1 MRLRARRRIWGYG
14 AIALLVI
21 AVFASLSVR
30 PLVSGRREVR
40 QDHNDDLALRQVL
53 DYRATLADW
62 QVFIEPQLGK
72 LRTTLADITPADIGK
87 GAQLTEVQA
96 AQAQRAVSILRT
108 MGFGDIA
115 RDIANANAVFAKSLN
130 NLGPLIAG
138 RPLVEIA
145 AGVAAERAMFTQA
158 RAVTATAAAK
168 LKQAIDHHSQQSIRH
183 LDNGRTTVMVV
194 NGIAAVIVVLGTVL
208 IGRSARRREY
218 GERVDSQRQEF
229 EVSLQQALDM
239 ARTESD
245 AYGIMR
251 EALHECVPHLQV
263 EMLVADS
270 SRAHFQQMLTTSDA
284 TQPGMRSACGVVSP
298 LDCPAAIRG
307 RTIVFPT
314 SRALDA
320 CPYLK
325 ARPSGDLSATCVAL
339 NITGRSS
346 GVVHATGLDGAP
358 PAEGDVTY
366 LEMTLHRAS
375 ERIAM
380 LRAFEKSEAQARTDP
395 LTGLWNRRSL
405 ENRVRDL
412 QRDGTPY
419 ALAYG
424 DLDHFKVL
432 NDTHGHEAGDQAL
445 RLFARVLRDSIRPTD
460 ITARYGGEEF
470 LVVLPECDVETAT
483 KILERLRERLALT
496 LGTGR
501 VPPFTVSF
509 GLAASSDADTF
520 DEVVAV
526 ADQALL
532 TAKTAGRNRTVV
544 AAAAAGHAHIP
555 LVS

>member
-1 MRLRARRRIWGYG
+1 MRLRARRRVWSYG

-30 PLVSGRREVR
+30 PLVSGRREAR

-62 QVFIEPQLGK
+62 QVFIEPQFGK
-72 LRTTLADITPADIGK
+72 LRTTLADINPVDIAK

-96 AQAQRAVSILRT
+96 TQAQRAVSIVRT

-115 RDIANANAVFAKSLN
+115 REIANANAVFSKSLS

-138 RPLVEIA
+138 RSLAEIA
-145 AGVAAERAMFTQA
+145 AGIAAERATFTQA
-158 RAVTATAAAK
+158 RAVTATAAAE
-168 LKQAIDHHSQQSIRH
+168 LKQAVDHHSQESIRH
-183 LDNGRTTVMVV
+183 LDNGRTTAMVV
-194 NGIAAVIVVLGTVL
+194 NAIAAVIVVLGTVL
-208 IGRSARRREY
+208 VGRSARRREY
-218 GERVDSQRQEF
+218 AELVDWQRQEF
-229 EVSLQQALDM
+229 EATLQQALDM
-239 ARTESD
+239 SRTEQD

-251 EALHECVPHLQV
+251 ESLRECVPHLQV

-270 SRAHFQQMLTTSDA
+270 SRAHFQQLLTTSDA
-284 TQPGMRSACGVVSP
+284 TQAGLRSGCGVVSP
-298 LDCPAAIRG
+298 LDCPATIRG

-325 ARPSGDLSATCVAL
+325 ARPSGELSATCVAL
-339 NITGRSS
+339 NITGRTS
-346 GVVHATGLDGAP
+346 GVVHATGPDGVP
-358 PAEGDVTY
+358 PTKSDIGY

-405 ENRVRDL
+405 EDRVRDL

-432 NDTHGHEAGDQAL
+432 NDTHGHEAGDRAL
-445 RLFARVLRDSIRPTD
+445 RLFARVLRDSVRPTD

-470 LVVLPECDVETAT
+470 VIVLPDCDVETAT

-501 VPPFTVSF
+501 VPAFTVSF
-509 GLAASSDADTF
+509 GLAASIDADTF

-526 ADQALL
+526 ADRALL
-532 TAKTAGRNRTVV
+532 TAKTAGRNRTVL
-544 AAAAAGHAHIP
+544 AAVSTVHAETP
-555 LVS
+555 FVS

>member
-1 MRLRARRRIWGYG
+1 MRLRARRRVCGYG

-21 AVFASLSVR
+21 AAFASLSVR
-30 PLVSGRREVR
+30 PLVLGRREVR

-72 LRTTLADITPADIGK
+72 LRTTLADIAPADIAK
-87 GAQLTEVQA
+87 GAQLTELQA

-115 RDIANANAVFAKSLN
+115 REIANANAVFAKSLN

-145 AGVAAERAMFTQA
+145 AGIAAERATFTQA
-158 RAVTATAAAK
+158 RAVTATAAAE
-168 LKQAIDHHSQQSIRH
+168 LKQAVDRHSQQSIRH
-183 LDNGRTTVMVV
+183 LDNGRTTVMIV
-194 NGIAAVIVVLGTVL
+194 NAMAAVLVVFGTVL
-208 IGRSARRREY
+208 VGRGARRREY
-218 GERVDSQRQEF
+218 AERMDSQRQDF

-251 EALHECVPHLQV
+251 EALHESVPHLQV

-284 TQPGMRSACGVVSP
+284 TQPGMRTGCGVVSP

-339 NITGRSS
+339 NITGRTS

-358 PAEGDVTY
+358 PAKGDVAY

-544 AAAAAGHAHIP
+544 AGGSTARAQTP